1 MPAPTPA
8 LLLDGLVF
16 PEGPRWHEG
25 RLWFSDMHAKEVV
38 AVDMDGKRETIVQ
51 VPQQPSGLG
60 WLPDGR
66 LLIVS
71 MLDRK
76 LLRLDPDG
84 LREHADLSGLA
95 SHNLNDMVVDGEG
108 RAYVGNFGFDPFGGD
123 EPRGH
128 GADPRHPGGR
138 GPRRRGRSALSQR
151 RRGHARRRHLD
162 HRRVVRQAAQCLR
175 HRRRRLAWQP
185 PPLGRGAR
193 HPGRHRPRRR
203 GLRVGGRA
211 LPHGRRG
218 SHRGGG
224 RHQGDDRGRSGPGP
238 SSPALWAA
246 PIRRT
251 LILAEAI
258 TGDPSKIEG
267 PSNGGRLR
275 QVHGRRSR
283 RRLAVAPRARP

>member
-8 LLLDGLVF
+8 LLLGGLVF
-16 PEGPRWHEG
+16 PEGPRWREG

-38 AVDMDGKRETIVQ
+38 AVDMDGNRETIASVS
-51 VPQQPSGLG
+51 QQPSGLG

-84 LREHADLSGLA
+84 LKEHADLSGLA

-123 EPRGH
+123 EPRGTELILVTPEGEARVVADDLRFPN
-128 GADPRHPGGR
+128 GAAVTPDGGTLIIAESYGKR
-138 GPRRRGRSALSQR
+138 LSAFDIAADGSL
-151 RRGHARRRHLD
+151 GN
-162 HRRVVRQAAQCLR
+162 RRV
-175 HRRRRLAWQP
+175 
-185 PPLGRGAR
+185 
-193 HPGRHRPRRR
+193 
-203 GLRVGGRA
+203 
-211 LPHGRRG
+211 
-218 SHRGGG
+218 
-224 RHQGDDRGRSGPGP
+224 
-238 SSPALWAA
+238 WAA
-246 PIRRT
+246 VPGIPDGIALDAEGCVWVAVPFRTAAAVRIAEGGEIKETIEVDQDRPIFACALGGPDRRT

-275 QVHGRRSR
+275 QVPVGVPG
-283 RRLAVAPRARP
+283 AGWP